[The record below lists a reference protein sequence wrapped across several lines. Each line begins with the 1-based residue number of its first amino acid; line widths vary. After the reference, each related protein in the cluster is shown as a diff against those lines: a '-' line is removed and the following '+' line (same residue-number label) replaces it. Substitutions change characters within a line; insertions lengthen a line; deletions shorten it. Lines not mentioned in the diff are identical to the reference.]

1 MIKVNNLTKR
11 FKEREVLK
19 SLNHEFPKTGLCII
33 YGQSGCG
40 KTTFLNCLAG
50 LLPFEG
56 SITLDHISLEN
67 LSDNELSR
75 LRLTNYG
82 FIFQDF
88 KLFDN
93 ETVLAN
99 LLFPLETIYS
109 LSKDKKQRKCQ
120 DSLGLVGLLD
130 KVK

>member
-1 MIKVNNLTKR
+1 MIKVSNLVKR

-19 SLNHEFPKTGLCII
+19 SLNYSFPKTGLCII
-33 YGQSGCG
+33 YGPSGCG

-56 SITLDHISLEN
+56 NISLGHINLEN
-67 LSDNELSR
+67 LSDDELSR

-88 KLFDN
+88 KLFEN

-109 LSKDKKQRKCQ
+109 LYFCALK
-120 DSLGLVGLLD
+120 
-130 KVK
+130 